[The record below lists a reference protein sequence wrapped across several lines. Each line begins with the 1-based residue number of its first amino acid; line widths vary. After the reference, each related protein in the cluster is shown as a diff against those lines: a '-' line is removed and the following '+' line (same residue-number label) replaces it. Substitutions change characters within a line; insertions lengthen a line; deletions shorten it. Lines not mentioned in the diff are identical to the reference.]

1 MHRRVHRPSD
11 AHPHLLCLRIA
22 ALQYGLIER
31 SQALAA
37 GVNAR
42 MIDWCLEK
50 GEWLIF
56 LPGVYALRS
65 STPCWLQSQ
74 LGAVL
79 WAGQG
84 SAASGRAGGALW
96 GFDGLDEDVVEISTL
111 NRVRSQD
118 IIVHHV
124 SDIGSTTQKK
134 RIPVTDQYR
143 TILDLAGLVD
153 VPTLE
158 AALDSGLRA
167 RILHIPVLQ
176 QAIECSS
183 GKRGIRK
190 LKKLAE
196 ERTQSLGLTRSKL
209 EALVSDF
216 LRRHGIH
223 GGQRNYVL
231 IIDGKFIACLE
242 VAWPDMKVAIEVDSR
257 RWHMGHA
264 VWERD
269 SARYATVTSHDWR
282 ILPVTSGQL
291 KHRGAEFAEQVR
303 RLLASRRG

>member
-22 ALQYGLIER
+22 ARQYGLIER

-50 GEWLIF
+50 GEWVVF

-65 STPCWLQSQ
+65 SAPCWLQSQ
-74 LGAVL
+74 MGAVL

-84 SAASGRAGGALW
+84 SAASGRAGAVLW
-96 GFDGLDEDVVEISTL
+96 GYDGIDEDVIEISTI
-111 NRVRSQD
+111 NRVRAEH
-118 IIVHHV
+118 IVVHHV
-124 SDIGSTTQKK
+124 GDLGPTSRRKG
-134 RIPVTDQYR
+134 IPVTDQYR

-167 RILHIPVLQ
+167 RILHIPLLQ
-176 QAIECSS
+176 RSIECST
-183 GKRGIRK
+183 GRRGIRK
-190 LKKLAE
+190 LKRLVD

-223 GGQRNYVL
+223 GGRRNYDLVV
-231 IIDGKFIACLE
+231 DGKFIACLD
-242 VAWPDMKVAIEVDSR
+242 VAWPELKIGIEVDGR

-264 VWERD
+264 FWERD
-269 SARYATVTSHDWR
+269 SARYAEITSHDWR

-291 KHRGAEFAEQVR
+291 RHRGVEFARQVL
-303 RLLASRRG
+303 RLLASRRR